1 MNSSASPRIEGIF
14 VSAGHNYFGHA
25 GREPDRHPAV
35 ERAEAVFVAGA
46 GIQGDRFF
54 RQEGHHKGQ
63 VTFFAMEVFEEV
75 RGRVGAPDCPPEAVR
90 RNVFTRGVDLDALI
104 GRRFSMQGVDF
115 EGVEECR
122 PCYWMD
128 GAVGPGAEEL
138 MRGRGGL
145 RARILRGGVL
155 RAGQPAELKVEERS
169 EAVSAGAEPLAVGSV
184 PASAGSTDDGATRPQ
199 AQIS

>member
-1 MNSSASPRIEGIF
+1 MNPSDSARIEHIY

-25 GREPDRHPAV
+25 GREPDQHPAV
-35 ERAEAVFVAGA
+35 DLAEAVCVAGA
-46 GIQGDRFF
+46 GIEGDRFF
-54 RQEGHHKGQ
+54 RDEGNHKGQ

-75 RGRVGAPDCPPEAVR
+75 RRRVGAPDCPPEAVR
-90 RNVFTRGVDLDALI
+90 RNVFTRGLDLDALI
-104 GRRFSMQGVDF
+104 GRHFSIQGVDF

-155 RAGQPAELKVEERS
+155 RAGQPAELKVEKNS
-169 EAVSAGAEPLAVGSV
+169 
-184 PASAGSTDDGATRPQ
+184 
-199 AQIS
+199 